1 MCRFFYRARCGPSEY
16 CIAAIQHFHCRLRNV
31 LHRGAKLVQE
41 REETQKAVFNLCCGR
56 STTSS
61 GGTLAQDLK
70 DEVNTV
76 RSHADQPKMK
86 HVAVRRLQAATST
99 KPAVTLG
106 SPRLTGAPEQP
117 GRMGMRP
124 MGARLLFIVPVSI
137 GLFSGTER
145 ALAQSAPDKAQV
157 LPPIVVSRTAPNA
170 KPGGARSAPRTVRA
184 PTPTPTPT
192 PPPTPTLVVY
202 PTTPVSGSGID
213 VDRVPASVNIVD
225 ANQIDRIRSPN
236 ITDAL
241 QKYVPGIIVNEVTGN
256 PFQPD
261 VQFRGFVAS
270 PVAGTPQGLAVYQNG
285 VRINE
290 AFGDMVNWDLIPTA
304 AIRSVTVV
312 TNNPAFGLN
321 ALGGAVDVKMK
332 DGFNYHGAEID
343 TMGGSFGRVQSSAQ
357 WGRQV
362 ENFAV
367 YGALEGLH
375 DDGFRNFSVSNVRRF
390 YGDVGYK
397 NDSGEFHVSMGAA
410 DNDFGAPATVPVELL
425 QRYYGATYTTPQTTN
440 NRVGD
445 VNLTGKVE
453 ATPTWTI
460 EGSAHARVFDQ
471 KILDA
476 NPTGTQ
482 PCTADPTLLCFGD
495 GSTPANGLNGAQ
507 LANPFDPGAV
517 LGESDRTTT
526 HSTTTGVS
534 LQATNADQ
542 LFGHNNKFVLGGS
555 FDSSVTR
562 FSASAELGTIGPN
575 FVVGGSG
582 IFLGQSGNPVSIG
595 PVALRATNQYSGF
608 YALDTFDVTNA
619 FSITGGG
626 RLNVARIALDDQI
639 GTALNG
645 NETFNRFN
653 PIIGGTYKI
662 IPGLTAYA
670 GYSEANR
677 APTPLELGC
686 ADPARPCIVA
696 AFLVSDPPLKQV
708 VSRTVEAGLR
718 GSKDLNIGTLGWK
731 VGVFRA
737 DNTDDILAIPSPVLQ
752 GFGYFQNVGST
763 RRQGIESEVTLR
775 SSTLQLYASYALV
788 DARFLDALQ
797 VGSNSPFA
805 DVNGNVQILPGNR
818 IPAIPRNRI
827 KAGIDYSVTEAFKV
841 GGDALFVSSQYFVG
855 DESNQA
861 QRLPSYAVFN
871 LHTSYQIDKTFQIY
885 ARADNIFDNRY
896 ATYGTFFDT
905 SAVPNFAN
913 GGAPFTDPR
922 SVSPARPR
930 AFYAG
935 LRATF

>member
-1 MCRFFYRARCGPSEY
+1 MRQVGARSLPIATIFVASISLGP
-16 CIAAIQHFHCRLRNV
+16 F
-31 LHRGAKLVQE
+31 
-41 REETQKAVFNLCCGR
+41 
-56 STTSS
+56 S
-61 GGTLAQDLK
+61 GSDDALAED
-70 DEVNTV
+70 
-76 RSHADQPKMK
+76 A
-86 HVAVRRLQAATST
+86 
-99 KPAVTLG
+99 PAVQT
-106 SPRLTGAPEQP
+106 
-117 GRMGMRP
+117 
-124 MGARLLFIVPVSI
+124 
-137 GLFSGTER
+137 
-145 ALAQSAPDKAQV
+145 
-157 LPPIVVSRTAPNA
+157 LPPIVVTGTKPGVKRGRAETATRTA
-170 KPGGARSAPRTVRA
+170 RTVTR
-184 PTPTPTPT
+184 
-192 PPPTPTLVVY
+192 LIVY
-202 PTTPVSGSGID
+202 PTTPVSGSGINPD
-213 VDRVPASVNIVD
+213 KVPASVNLVD
-225 ANQIDRIRSPN
+225 ANQIKQTGSLN
-236 ITDAL
+236 IADAL
-241 QKYVPGIIVNEVTGN
+241 QKYVPGIVVNEVAGN
-256 PFQPD
+256 PFQPN

-285 VRINE
+285 VRVNE
-290 AFGDMVNWDLIPTA
+290 AFGDTVNWDLIPTA
-304 AIRSVTVV
+304 AIKSVTVV

-321 ALGGAVDVKMK
+321 ALGGAVNVQMK

-343 TMGGSFGRVQSSAQ
+343 TMGGSFGRIQSSAQ
-357 WGRQV
+357 WGKQV
-362 ENFAV
+362 DNYAV

-375 DDGFRNFSVSNVRRF
+375 DDGFRNFSASDVRRF
-390 YGDVGYK
+390 YGDVGYR
-397 NDSGEFHVSMGAA
+397 NDSSEFHLNMGAA
-410 DNDFGAPATVPVELL
+410 DNHFGATATVPVELL
-425 QRYYGATYTTPQTTN
+425 QQYWGATYTTPQTTE
-440 NRVGD
+440 NRVGY

-460 EGSAHARVFDQ
+460 DGSAHVRIFDQ
-471 KILDA
+471 KMLDA

-482 PCTADPTLLCFGD
+482 PCAADSTLLCFGD

-507 LANPFDPGAV
+507 LANPFDSNAV
-517 LGESDRTTT
+517 LGENDRTTT

-534 LQATNADQ
+534 LQATNTDQ
-542 LFGHNNKFVLGGS
+542 LFGHNNHFVVGASL
-555 FDSSVTR
+555 DYSVTR
-562 FSASAELGTIGPN
+562 FTASAELGTIGPD
-575 FVVGGSG
+575 FVVSGSG
-582 IFLGQSGNPVSIG
+582 IFLGPSGFPISIG
-595 PVALRATNQYSGF
+595 PVDLRTTNQYTGL

-619 FSITGGG
+619 LSITGGG
-626 RLNVARIALDDQI
+626 RFNVADIRLEDQI
-639 GTALNG
+639 GSALNG
-645 NETFNRFN
+645 QETYTRFN

-662 IPGLTAYA
+662 NSGLTAYA

-686 ADPARPCIVA
+686 ADPAHPCIIG

-718 GSKDLNIGTLGWK
+718 GAKDLNIGTLGWK
-731 VGVFRA
+731 LGAFRA

-763 RRQGIESEVTLR
+763 RRQGIEAEISLK

-805 DVNGNVQILPGNR
+805 DGNGNVQILPGNR

-827 KAGIDYSVTEAFKV
+827 KAGIDYSVTDAFKI
-841 GGDALFVSSQYFVG
+841 GGDALFVDSQYFVG

-871 LHTSYQIDKTFQIY
+871 LHASYQIDKTFQIY

-905 SAVPNFAN
+905 AAVPNFAN

-935 LRATF
+935 LKATF